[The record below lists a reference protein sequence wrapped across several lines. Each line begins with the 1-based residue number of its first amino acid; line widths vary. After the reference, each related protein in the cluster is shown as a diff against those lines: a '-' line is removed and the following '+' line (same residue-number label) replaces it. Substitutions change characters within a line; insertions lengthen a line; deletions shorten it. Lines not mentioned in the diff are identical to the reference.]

1 MIKVRRVIKSLKL
14 IAKHPVA
21 TIRLKGRPP
30 CPDGVCKPWLKAIM
44 KLQKLR

>member
-21 TIRLKGRPP
+21 TIRLKERPLALMGSASP
-30 CPDGVCKPWLKAIM
+30 G
-44 KLQKLR
+44 